1 MWCRLGRVWL
11 AQGYPV
17 RFLTSGALNM
27 SSSSHAGSRPTW
39 CVSCSLGC
47 QIGGSFVGRAV
58 LVITLIYLI
67 PEIHLSS
74 QVRPRL
80 SKHSL
85 SFWSGTYWGL
95 HAENARLLAL
105 IPEMPTQIFLPLAV
119 LQAALFLCLGESG
132 VCRAKSHFSYSDCRW
147 QPYLSFWV
155 KTSPV
160 ILAGATRPSVY
171 FYFHSA
177 FPPAFC
183 GLHYTIQHSRVT
195 DHPVPP
201 YMPSPVTQSH
211 QLCCWASLQLWD
223 PEGCIFVCHRW
234 TSLAIAGV
242 CISPV
247 NHL

>member
-1 MWCRLGRVWL
+1 MKSGWLCGSPFLWFILTTVLWCRLGRVWL

-17 RFLTSGALNM
+17 RFLKSGALNM
-27 SSSSHAGSRPTW
+27 SSSSHAGSRLTW

-58 LVITLIYLI
+58 LVITLIFLI

-119 LQAALFLCLGESG
+119 LQAALFLCLGASG
-132 VCRAKSHFSYSDCRW
+132 LCRAKRAL
-147 QPYLSFWV
+147 LSFL
-155 KTSPV
+155 
-160 ILAGATRPSVY
+160 I
-171 FYFHSA
+171 
-177 FPPAFC
+177 
-183 GLHYTIQHSRVT
+183 VT
-195 DHPVPP
+195 VGG
-201 YMPSPVTQSH
+201 
-211 QLCCWASLQLWD
+211 SL
-223 PEGCIFVCHRW
+223 I
-234 TSLAIAGV
+234 
-242 CISPV
+242 
-247 NHL
+247 